1 MSSKQQQQAR
11 LTFKFLLV
19 GNGNVGKTSIV
30 RRLCRG
36 DFISNPETTIG
47 VEFMTKLFDID
58 GNQVKLQI
66 WDTAGQEKY
75 RSVGKAYYR
84 NAIGVLLVFS
94 LTDHV
99 SFEKLEEWISDV
111 SQYCHP
117 KAHMILVG
125 NKSDLTDARTI
136 TQDEI
141 RKFAEGRSLQY
152 IESSAKTGS
161 NINECFYQVAKA
173 IYDGIKTGDISI
185 SNAPATIGELDNKP
199 SETTSKQGCSC

>member
-1 MSSKQQQQAR
+1 MSNKQTQAR
-11 LTFKFLLV
+11 HTFKFLLV
-19 GNGNVGKTSIV
+19 GNGSVGKTSIV

-36 DFISNPETTIG
+36 DFITNPETTIG
-47 VEFMTKLFDID
+47 VEFMTKMIDID
-58 GNQVKLQI
+58 GNQIKLQI

-99 SFEKLEEWISDV
+99 SFEKLDEWITDV

-117 KAHMILVG
+117 KANMILVG
-125 NKSDLTDARTI
+125 NKSDLSDSRKVTL
-136 TQDEI
+136 DEI
-141 RKFAEGRSLQY
+141 KKFTEGHNLQY

-161 NINECFYQVAKA
+161 NINECFYQVAKS
-173 IYDGIKTGDISI
+173 IYDGVVTGDIVLST
-185 SNAPATIGELDNKP
+185 SHVIGDADGQQQPGPKKEK
-199 SETTSKQGCSC
+199 CSC

>member
-1 MSSKQQQQAR
+1 MSKTNAAR
-11 LTFKFLLV
+11 HTFKFLLV

-30 RRLCRG
+30 RRMCRG

-47 VEFMTKLFDID
+47 VEFMTKLFDIE

-99 SFEKLEEWISDV
+99 SFEKLEEWLSDV

-117 KAHMILVG
+117 KAQMILVG
-125 NKSDLTDARTI
+125 NKVDLEDQRKVTR
-136 TQDEI
+136 DEI
-141 RKFAEGRSLQY
+141 KNFAEEHNLPY
-152 IESSAKTGS
+152 IESSAKTGT
-161 NINECFYQVAKA
+161 NITECFYQVSHA
-173 IYDGIKTGDISI
+173 IYNGIQTGDITLTASPI
-185 SNAPATIGELDNKP
+185 VTEENQVTPVTDDNK
-199 SETTSKQGCSC
+199 GCKC